1 MNKDN
6 IMSKFLPE
14 INKQALDK
22 AKDANNYDDIYD
34 ILAQPLH
41 EELYRR
47 QSFSFLDEL
56 SAGQQVLL
64 SYDYVRTQVG
74 QGGFI
79 QFIQN
84 GYISLLPQM
93 VIWLDDMHI
102 TEMAAILDD
111 VLKVYVLNR
120 ELLDR
125 STLLKSL
132 HGYMTR

>member
-1 MNKDN
+1 
-6 IMSKFLPE
+6 MSKFLPE

-64 SYDYVRTQVG
+64 FYDYVRTQVG